1 MTTGEL
7 EFEADPESGCLTLE
21 VPNESELTSA
31 LVKKVWDDDNDRDGL
46 RTLIPNLAV
55 ELVADNEPTGKVIQL
70 NARNNWIGRIDEL
83 PKMKDGSEIVY
94 TWKEADIPGY
104 SLTDTTVKG
113 TMTFLTNTHKPEL
126 VDMGVKKVWSG
137 EGTDPM
143 PVKVQL
149 YADGIAVGEEKTLS
163 APDWSASWTGLP
175 KNKNPEGTGSTEIE
189 YSVAETW
196 IPDGYECSVSTTTGE
211 DGKTVFEVTNTR
223 ITGELVIEKDVDVEP
238 WEPFGPDESPMDI
251 PVIKTWNDDNN
262 RDGNRPESVTVRLL
276 ADGVEVANAELNE
289 KNNWRTT
296 FTGLPR
302 FTEDKVRIE
311 YTLKEDPVK
320 WYEAEIHGYNIRNNY
335 KPELTSVSVRKI
347 WKDNNNEQGLRPVSI
362 VMMLSNGM
370 SVVLN
375 SGNHWT
381 ATIENLPAWID
392 GKPAKYTWTEQT
404 VFGYKLLYMRTEG
417 TLTTFTNTD
426 KKPETPEEG
435 KKPKTPGKPVE
446 NIEDYDTPLGV
457 EIMINHVG
465 DCFD

>member
-1 MTTGEL
+1 
-7 EFEADPESGCLTLE
+7 
-21 VPNESELTSA
+21 
-31 LVKKVWDDDNDRDGL
+31 
-46 RTLIPNLAV
+46 
-55 ELVADNEPTGKVIQL
+55 
-70 NARNNWIGRIDEL
+70 
-83 PKMKDGSEIVY
+83 
-94 TWKEADIPGY
+94 
-104 SLTDTTVKG
+104 
-113 TMTFLTNTHKPEL
+113 
-126 VDMGVKKVWSG
+126 
-137 EGTDPM
+137 
-143 PVKVQL
+143 
-149 YADGIAVGEEKTLS
+149 
-163 APDWSASWTGLP
+163 
-175 KNKNPEGTGSTEIE
+175 
-189 YSVAETW
+189 
-196 IPDGYECSVSTTTGE
+196 
-211 DGKTVFEVTNTR
+211 
-223 ITGELVIEKDVDVEP
+223 
-238 WEPFGPDESPMDI
+238 MDI

-262 RDGNRPESVTVRLL
+262 RDGNRPESVMVRLL

-347 WKDNNNEQGLRPVSI
+347 WKDNNNEQGLRPISI

-375 SGNHWT
+375 SGNNWT